1 MNRRNGGFFFK
12 QHQKQ
17 NNTQPSTNTNSN
29 NSNNQIYD
37 NINIEEAK
45 NSTHQQGKNFQ
56 FELKY
61 QKGDFHSQV
70 TIRGIF
76 NDDKKYDVWRRIH
89 HVDKKEK
96 KMSPAWLSKQ
106 RDNIVHGILMKAFHV
121 KPQDIPKRKPESLK
135 LCFEKLKMLTA
146 KKKLEVKQLML
157 FDQDEIKIIE
167 TKMISKI
174 KTMDLVRE
182 LFDYF
187 ASSDRYLENEHF
199 MDILDDCIVHHQY
212 ESAVFDIYNG
222 LHKIMMKTKSAKRF
236 DFEFILYQKK
246 RLQCE
251 EFKTLLMIF
260 EQLSKN
266 PSRTYQVNHRW
277 LSNVYVYAMLDIY
290 LKNLTCIVYELIEND
305 LNHILIDNSV
315 SNEQAASFGGS
326 SYCSLQ
332 RISYSR
338 HLTTELRKIRI
349 FLQKY
354 MLCQENERKKV
365 PSELHYQNMGGMYF
379 ITPLVYP
386 LCIRVLSDLAV
397 VLNRT
402 LVLPSVSIPN
412 FTELIKT
419 FINNKENIEDFK
431 KLFPSPILE
440 KYNEHISV
448 IYERWMTFMCRKYI
462 WSKFKQADFGEVGL
476 GLRDQFN
483 FGHMEYMRKHKA
495 KKK

>member
-290 LKNLTCIVYELIEND
+290 LKNLTCI
-305 LNHILIDNSV
+305 
-315 SNEQAASFGGS
+315 
-326 SYCSLQ
+326 
-332 RISYSR
+332 
-338 HLTTELRKIRI
+338 
-349 FLQKY
+349 
-354 MLCQENERKKV
+354 CQENERKKV